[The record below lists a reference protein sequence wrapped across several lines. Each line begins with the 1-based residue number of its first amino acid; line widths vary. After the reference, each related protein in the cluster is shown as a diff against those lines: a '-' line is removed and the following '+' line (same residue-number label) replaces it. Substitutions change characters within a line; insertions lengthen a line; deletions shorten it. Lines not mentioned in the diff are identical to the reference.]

1 MLSPEAKKKLSNPG
15 LRFEGFR
22 SLPLASK
29 IAISVLGLIVLAAIF
44 APLAI
49 IALGA

>member
-1 MLSPEAKKKLSNPG
+1 MTYSCAQSIDAPRGDL
-15 LRFEGFR
+15 LRDVI
-22 SLPLASK
+22 LVLA
-29 IAISVLGLIVLAAIF
+29 LAAIF